1 MNGKDKTKRFGFK
14 KAGCKYGVDEQEQH
28 MRHRLQDTKPRG
40 LITTV
45 NDAALQSLFIK
56 ISAENTARL

>member
-1 MNGKDKTKRFGFK
+1 MARTKPRGLVLRK
-14 KAGCKYGVDEQEQH
+14 PDANMRVDEQEQH

-56 ISAENTARL
+56 ISA